1 MRAMVDST
9 GTRFHFSVAAGVA
22 EVVELEFHLSGGA
35 GLADFTDAVLE
46 CEVRSRVYEDV
57 VSVPVEHW
65 DGGSVLL
72 LHVPKLAAS
81 GYDYT
86 LVARSES
93 GEERV
98 LLYGVLSA
106 LDIGRAV
113 KDVGVG
119 TGERRR
125 LCCVMPEEEGLP
137 LEISWKASSIAK
149 VAAAEAAA
157 DAVEAKAAAAEAS
170 AAMERIEELSEAIA
184 GAAVDKCLKR
194 VMVDRVRDLPS
205 EGVTCNGWFL
215 YYVKNVVDRPEK
227 HVLYEGGIVYCCI
240 EQQPPYSSWSIA
252 VWSPNSV
259 IDNYTSVVYTDD
271 AVAEINSWEPA
282 CVKAE
287 KISDKV
293 IKLTSMSS
301 SVLFVDGSGPKRW
314 VSLVPEIEV
323 YAWFEGEGWKVV

>member
-1 MRAMVDST
+1 MSAMVDST

-35 GLADFTDAVLE
+35 EVVDFTDAVLE

-57 VSVPVEHW
+57 VSVPVEH
-65 DGGSVLL
+65 GTAKGLVLL
-72 LHVPKLAAS
+72 NVPKLAAS

-106 LDIGRAV
+106 LDLGAV
-113 KDVGVG
+113 GDVEAG

-137 LEISWKASSIAK
+137 LEVSWKASSIAK
-149 VAAAEAAA
+149 LAAAEAAA
-157 DAVEAKAAAAEAS
+157 DAVVAKAAAAEAS

-194 VMVDRVRDLPS
+194 VMVDRVSDLPS

-227 HVLYEGGIVYCCI
+227 HVLYDGGIVYCCI
-240 EQQPPYSSWSIA
+240 EHQPPYSSWSIT
-252 VWSPNSV
+252 VWSPNGV
-259 IDNYTSVVYTDD
+259 IDNYTSEVYTDD
-271 AVAEINSWEPA
+271 VVAEINAWDPA
-282 CVKAE
+282 VVKAE
-287 KISDKV
+287 KVSDKV
-293 IKLTSMSS
+293 IKLTSLSS
-301 SVLFVDGSGPKRW
+301 TVLFVDGDGGSSYLSMTAE
-314 VSLVPEIEV
+314 VDV

>member
-1 MRAMVDST
+1 
-9 GTRFHFSVAAGVA
+9 VAAGVA
-22 EVVELEFHLSGGA
+22 EVVELEFHMSGGA
-35 GLADFTDAVLE
+35 EVVDFTDAVLE

-72 LHVPKLAAS
+72 LHVPKLTAS

-106 LDIGRAV
+106 LDLGAV
-113 KDVGVG
+113 GDVEAG

-157 DAVEAKAAAAEAS
+157 DAVVAKAAAAEAS
-170 AAMERIEELSEAIA
+170 TAMERIEELSEAIA

-194 VMVDRVRDLPS
+194 VMVDRVNDLPS

-215 YYVKNVVDRPEK
+215 YYVKNVVDNPVK
-227 HVLYEGGIVYCCI
+227 HAIYEGQSVFCRSERQY
-240 EQQPPYSSWSIA
+240 PMTSWSIS
-252 VWSPNSV
+252 VWSPGGG
-259 IDNYTSVVYTDD
+259 IDNYASSSKVDD
-271 AVAEINSWEPA
+271 VVAEINAWDPA
-282 CVKAE
+282 VVKAE
-287 KISDKV
+287 KVSDKV
-293 IKLTSMSS
+293 IKLTSLSS
-301 SVLFVDGSGPKRW
+301 TVLFVDGDGGSSYL
-314 VSLVPEIEV
+314 SLTAEVDV